1 MLESPSN
8 KSIEIQLNLL
18 LASKAIGASPRMKR
32 LLAHIVEKTLAAES
46 LDLNGYAI
54 GLDVFDKAEAF
65 DPQTDSIVRV
75 QAGRLRKLLESYY
88 ADEGA
93 NDPIIISLP
102 KGTYVPI
109 FKERQTSK
117 PNHSGVYTRVAAA
130 ALLSLFALAVFNLRL
145 PADSEANFQYAL
157 DTSNGPSVIV
167 LPFDIVERRN
177 AATSESGASAIASS
191 GLQILITEKLSRFGN
206 LQVIHAHNEASPE
219 PHQAALELGVD
230 YYLTGTIQIDND
242 HLMLTTVLADAP
254 NRMVV
259 WSRSFE
265 EELSSASTIFE
276 IETDIAEGISAALGA
291 SQSAL
296 RQDFA
301 QRAAKLPSVDAMNY
315 LCLFEFFEYV
325 DRKTEIGHSEVR
337 TCLEASTTQNP
348 NFSSGW
354 SALSMIYGDEARNGF
369 NVRDDNARQRALIAA
384 QTAVAADA
392 KNAMA
397 HQYLAAA
404 YFALGDD
411 SGFRQAA
418 NEALMLNPN
427 DPDILA
433 DIGNQLIQLDSLDQ
447 GVKLVLKAIDLNP
460 GHSSNYHGSLSMYF
474 YRQGQPSEAL
484 YHAERFRRDETV
496 LSQAL
501 FVATLVHD
509 GQLSRATTEY
519 LDLIAKHPEFEEQK
533 LDLVRAWRLPDGLD
547 IILMNDLSK
556 VAAKT

>member
-519 LDLIAKHPEFEEQK
+519 LDLIDKHPEFEEQK